1 MSPTR
6 SSTEYHMKRTMML
19 RRLDPVS
26 EFDRM
31 SRALDSLFASSP
43 VSPTTPSV
51 PLDIV
56 ETPEA
61 LTIRASLP
69 GIHPDHVDLTLEENV
84 LTLRAESRK
93 EPLLDGTKIYRQEIP
108 RGTFTRSVRLPEGL
122 DLDSVRAD
130 FDLGLLTIQVAK
142 QPEPEP
148 KVRKIAV
155 RAGGHEPVLEPNSS
169 TEQR

>member
-1 MSPTR
+1 
-6 SSTEYHMKRTMML
+6 MKRTMML

-43 VSPTTPSV
+43 VSPSAPGI

-56 ETPEA
+56 ETAEA

-84 LTLRAESRK
+84 LTLRADSRPESLEEGAK
-93 EPLLDGTKIYRQEIP
+93 VYRQEIP

-130 FDLGLLTIQVAK
+130 FDLGHLTIQIAK

-148 KVRKIAV
+148 KIRKIAV
-155 RAGGHEPVLEPNSS
+155 RVGGDNPVLEADSS
-169 TEQR
+169 IEHR

>member
-1 MSPTR
+1 
-6 SSTEYHMKRTMML
+6 MML

-43 VSPTTPSV
+43 VSPTAPGV

-56 ETPEA
+56 ETPDA

-93 EPLLDGTKIYRQEIP
+93 EPLVEGTKIYRQEIP

-130 FDLGLLTIQVAK
+130 FDLGLLTIQIAK

-155 RAGGHEPVLEPNSS
+155 RVGSNEPVLEAESS
-169 TEQR
+169 DALGEETPQAE